1 MPKKL
6 HAAVARM
13 RLGSQNQKK
22 HMLAQVFNARTAFRV
37 AGARISARCKLAE
50 KTMRCTLF
58 QIVGRPA
65 RFEDCL
71 KIVMAEAVVG
81 AMNTNVKRF

>member
-13 RLGSQNQKK
+13 RLGSQNQKNY
-22 HMLAQVFNARTAFRV
+22 MLGPVFNARTAFRV

-50 KTMRCTLF
+50 KTMRRTLF

-71 KIVMAEAVVG
+71 KLHCHGRGSSGSHEY
-81 AMNTNVKRF
+81 